1 MEYIVEKTQKVKKLS
16 DNDKEDIAQKIC
28 SDFKTYDTARSGQIE
43 KAERIMDEVFFKNVA
58 KENTDKE
65 NAWKSAVK
73 CCKIFMYHQILKAFI
88 WKNTY
93 ANISSMFDVSGEN
106 LEADNE
112 SNKQKTMLV
121 DILEKMYFNKTLD
134 KVLDSG
140 LLYGE
145 VITFTTW
152 KKHYLEYRR
161 PLDFFRA
168 LRDPIKV
175 AKIAQAKLAGK
186 NFFVDT
192 KVDYDNPYVYDV
204 DPANFVFDTT
214 QRIDWDTCPK
224 INRTWRTPSDIIN
237 NKYFDITPEIA
248 EDLREMVGTTADDY
262 KLSDQKSRTLDYQ
275 STNGST
281 IEVLEHWGDITL
293 KDGTTLKNWYAVV
306 VAGKYLVCFE
316 KNPFVINPFSYGAF
330 ILDPANR
337 RGISPLYG
345 IYDIAHI
352 QEDMIQ
358 KTVDLQ
364 SLTENPPILAPAGF
378 FGNAPDDVKLR
389 PGKIIEYDPSI
400 YSKDSLH
407 QFQFNTSVFENNIA
421 FLGDLMSEI
430 SGIFP
435 NMVGAN
441 ESDRTTATEISTK
454 VEGQL
459 TRLKMLLD
467 MINQDLILPV
477 VRNVARLKANFTF
490 GDETIYVNNENKPE
504 NVVITDEIRQAD
516 YRYTYADRSATSE
529 RFNYAD
535 MVAQA
540 IQMFVKSG
548 LPANLEEIF
557 MWYMEQK
564 GVENPERFIQNLN
577 VIDPQVQQA
586 LVQNPQLAP
595 IIQMMT
601 EQVQA
606 LKQGQ
611 KPPHDTNT
619 QDNTE
624 TPLPA
629 PDTDAPKEDFQAIK
643 ELPGRNLMNR

>member
-1 MEYIVEKTQKVKKLS
+1 MEYIVDKTQKVKKLTGE
-16 DNDKEDIAQKIC
+16 DKSDIAQKIC
-28 SDFKTYDTARSGQIE
+28 SDFKTYDNARQSQLE
-43 KAERIMDEVFFKNVA
+43 KAQLLADEIFFKNVA
-58 KENTDKE
+58 KKNKDK
-65 NAWKSAVK
+65 ATQWKSVVK
-73 CCKIFMYHQILKAFI
+73 CCKTFMYHRILKAFI

-93 ANISSMFDVSGEN
+93 ANIGSMFDVSGEN
-106 LEADNE
+106 LEADND
-112 SNKQKTMLV
+112 SNKQKTVLV
-121 DILEKMYFNKTLD
+121 DILEKMYFQKTLD
-134 KVLDSG
+134 KVIENS

-145 VITFTTW
+145 LISFTTW
-152 KKHYLEYRR
+152 KKHSEEYRR
-161 PLDFFRA
+161 PISFFRA
-168 LRDPIKV
+168 LRDPLK
-175 AKIAQAKLAGK
+175 AMKIATAMQKGQ
-186 NFFVDT
+186 NFYIDER
-192 KVDYDNPYVYDV
+192 VDYDNPFVYDV

-214 QRIDWDTCPK
+214 QRLDWDTCPK

-237 NKYFDITPEIA
+237 NKYFDISKEVA
-248 EDLREMVGTTADDY
+248 DELRDMVNTTATDY
-262 KLSDQKSRTLDYQ
+262 KLTDQQHNALREEA
-275 STNGST
+275 TNGST
-281 IEVLEHWGDITL
+281 IEVLEHWGDLTL

-306 VAGKYLVCFE
+306 VGGKHLVCFE

-330 ILDPANR
+330 IIDPANR
-337 RGISPLYG
+337 RGISPLYS
-345 IYDIAHI
+345 IFDLSQI
-352 QEDMIQ
+352 QEEMIR

-364 SLTENPPILAPAGF
+364 SLTENPPVLAPAGF
-378 FGNAPDDVKLR
+378 FGEHPEDLVLR
-389 PGKIIEYDPSI
+389 PGRILEYDPSI
-400 YSKDSLH
+400 YSKDALH
-407 QFQFNTSVFENNIA
+407 QFQFNTGVFENNIA
-421 FLGDLMSEI
+421 FIGDLMSEI
-430 SGIFP
+430 SGVFP
-435 NMVGAN
+435 NMAGAS

-467 MINQDLILPV
+467 VINQNLILPV
-477 VRNVARLKANFTF
+477 VTNVAKLKANFTF
-490 GDETIYVNNENKPE
+490 GDEQVYVNNENQPE
-504 NVVITDEIRQAD
+504 NVTITDEIRQGQ
-516 YRYTYADRSATSE
+516 YRYTYSDRSATSE

-629 PDTDAPKEDFQAIK
+629 SDTDAPKEDFQAIK
-643 ELPGRNLMNR
+643 ELPGRNQMNR

>member
-1 MEYIVEKTQKVKKLS
+1 MEYIVDKTQKVKKLTGE
-16 DNDKEDIAQKIC
+16 DKSDIAQKIC
-28 SDFKTYDTARSGQIE
+28 SDFKTYDNARQSQLE
-43 KAERIMDEVFFKNVA
+43 KAQLLADEIFFKNVA
-58 KENTDKE
+58 KKNKDK
-65 NAWKSAVK
+65 ATQWKSVVK
-73 CCKIFMYHQILKAFI
+73 CCKTFMYHQILKAFI

-93 ANISSMFDVSGEN
+93 ANIGSMFDVSGEN
-106 LEADNE
+106 LEADND
-112 SNKQKTMLV
+112 SNKQKTALV
-121 DILEKMYFNKTLD
+121 DILEKMYFQKTLD
-134 KVLDSG
+134 KVIENS

-145 VITFTTW
+145 LISFTTW
-152 KKHYLEYRR
+152 KKHSEEYRR
-161 PLDFFRA
+161 PISFFRA
-168 LRDPIKV
+168 LRDPLK
-175 AKIAQAKLAGK
+175 AMKIATAMQKGQ
-186 NFFVDT
+186 NFYIDER
-192 KVDYDNPYVYDV
+192 VDYDNPFVYDV

-214 QRIDWDTCPK
+214 QRLDWDTCPK

-237 NKYFDITPEIA
+237 NKYFDISKEVA
-248 EDLREMVGTTADDY
+248 DELRDMVNTTATDY
-262 KLSDQKSRTLDYQ
+262 KLTDQQHNALREEA
-275 STNGST
+275 TNGST
-281 IEVLEHWGDITL
+281 IEVLEHWGDLTL

-306 VAGKYLVCFE
+306 VGGKHLVCFE

-330 ILDPANR
+330 IIDPANR
-337 RGISPLYG
+337 RGISPLYS
-345 IYDIAHI
+345 IFDLSQI
-352 QEDMIQ
+352 QEEMIR

-364 SLTENPPILAPAGF
+364 SLTENPPVLAPAGF
-378 FGNAPDDVKLR
+378 FGEHPEDLVLR
-389 PGKIIEYDPSI
+389 PGRILEYDPSI
-400 YSKDSLH
+400 YSKDALH
-407 QFQFNTSVFENNIA
+407 QFQFNTGVFENNIA
-421 FLGDLMSEI
+421 FIGDLMSEI
-430 SGIFP
+430 SGVFP
-435 NMVGAN
+435 NMAGAS

-467 MINQDLILPV
+467 VINQNLILPV
-477 VRNVARLKANFTF
+477 VTNVAKLKANFTF
-490 GDETIYVNNENKPE
+490 GDEQVYVNNENQPE
-504 NVVITDEIRQAD
+504 NVTITDEIRQGQ
-516 YRYTYADRSATSE
+516 YRYTYSDRSATSE

-540 IQMFVKSG
+540 IQMFVKAG

-629 PDTDAPKEDFQAIK
+629 SDTDAPKEDFQAIK
-643 ELPGRNLMNR
+643 ELPGRNQMNR

>member
-1 MEYIVEKTQKVKKLS
+1 M
-16 DNDKEDIAQKIC
+16 
-28 SDFKTYDTARSGQIE
+28 
-43 KAERIMDEVFFKNVA
+43 
-58 KENTDKE
+58 
-65 NAWKSAVK
+65 
-73 CCKIFMYHQILKAFI
+73 
-88 WKNTY
+88 
-93 ANISSMFDVSGEN
+93 
-106 LEADNE
+106 
-112 SNKQKTMLV
+112 
-121 DILEKMYFNKTLD
+121 
-134 KVLDSG
+134 
-140 LLYGE
+140 
-145 VITFTTW
+145 
-152 KKHYLEYRR
+152 
-161 PLDFFRA
+161 
-168 LRDPIKV
+168 
-175 AKIAQAKLAGK
+175 
-186 NFFVDT
+186 
-192 KVDYDNPYVYDV
+192 
-204 DPANFVFDTT
+204 
-214 QRIDWDTCPK
+214 
-224 INRTWRTPSDIIN
+224 
-237 NKYFDITPEIA
+237 
-248 EDLREMVGTTADDY
+248 
-262 KLSDQKSRTLDYQ
+262 
-275 STNGST
+275 
-281 IEVLEHWGDITL
+281 
-293 KDGTTLKNWYAVV
+293 
-306 VAGKYLVCFE
+306 
-316 KNPFVINPFSYGAF
+316 
-330 ILDPANR
+330 
-337 RGISPLYG
+337 SPLYA

-352 QEDMIQ
+352 QEEMVE

-364 SLTENPPILAPAGF
+364 SLTENPPVLAPAGF
-378 FGNAPDDVKLR
+378 FGEHPDDIELN

-407 QFQFNTSVFENNIA
+407 QFQFNIGVFENNIA

-435 NMVGAN
+435 NMVGAS

-467 MINQDLILPV
+467 IINQNLILPTIK
-477 VRNVARLKANFTF
+477 NIARLKSNFTF
-490 GDETIYVNNENKPE
+490 GEEQVFINNENQPE
-504 NVVITDEIRQAD
+504 NVTITDEIRQAE

-535 MVAQA
+535 MVAQS

-586 LVQNPQLAP
+586 LMQNPQLAP

-606 LKQGQ
+606 LKNGQ

-624 TPLPA
+624 TPLKSPEQEQPA
-629 PDTDAPKEDFQAIK
+629 EDFQALK